1 MKVEEV
7 QEAMSHYNPE
17 SEIIVIWYSRD
28 EFEIDD
34 EEVPL
39 EVWQR
44 VVARHEKGRDYEEQ
58 VVRESIDQM
67 IFEETN

>member
-7 QEAMSHYNPE
+7 VEAMSHYNPE
-17 SEIIVIWYSRD
+17 SEIVVIWYTRD

-44 VVARHEKGRDYEEQ
+44 AVARFEKGREYEEQ
-58 VVRESIDQM
+58 VMREGIDEILYQ
-67 IFEETN
+67 ETK